1 MNDDKIFV
9 IYHNGKRYDKPG
21 RKIAYLTKG
30 AAKSVITNDSKE
42 LAQLRYDDKYWE
54 LSIEERNQLA
64 KEIAD
69 KEFQIIEYVPK
80 GETKI

>member
-42 LAQLRYDDKYWE
+42 LAQLRYDE